1 MWAAARVLMG
11 GAAAMVIAAAGAH
24 AQGSSPASGGRQA
37 TGGTVAVVELFT
49 SQGCSSCPAADRLFE
64 SYAKRG
70 DIVAL
75 SYAVDYWDYL
85 GWKDTLADPRFSKRQ
100 RAYSAARGDGQVYTP
115 QIVVN
120 GREHVLGSDAG
131 AIERA
136 LARQTAAPPA
146 ANAPAIDIKTD
157 DTTITISLSR
167 PNGGSGETAT
177 LWLVVLTP
185 RVEVQVTRGEN
196 RGRTLTYY
204 NVVRELMPVG
214 KWMGEP
220 SVFNLD
226 RKALLGSSSDLAA
239 VLLQQGKGGP
249 IVSARWVEARK

>member
-1 MWAAARVLMG
+1 MWAAARVLIG
-11 GAAAMVIAAAGAH
+11 GAAAIVIAAAGAH
-24 AQGSSPASGGRQA
+24 AQGTTSASGSRQA
-37 TGGTVAVVELFT
+37 SSGTVAVIELFT

-64 SYAKRG
+64 SYAKRS

-115 QIVVN
+115 QVVVN

-131 AIERA
+131 AIEKA
-136 LARQTAAPPA
+136 LVRQTSAPPV

-157 DTTITISLSR
+157 DTTINISLSR
-167 PNGGSGETAT
+167 SNGGSGETAT

-185 RVEVQVTRGEN
+185 RVEVQVKRGEN
-196 RGRTLTYY
+196 RGRTLTYF

-220 SVFNLD
+220 SSFNLD
-226 RKALLGSSSDLAA
+226 RKALLASSSDLAA

>member
-1 MWAAARVLMG
+1 MWAAARVLIG
-11 GAAAMVIAAAGAH
+11 GAAAMMIAAAGAH
-24 AQGSSPASGGRQA
+24 AQGAGAASGSRSAAAGNL
-37 TGGTVAVVELFT
+37 AVVELFT

-64 SYAKRG
+64 TYAKRG
-70 DIVAL
+70 DLVAL

-120 GREHVLGSDAG
+120 GREHLVGSDAG
-131 AIERA
+131 ALERS
-136 LARQTAAPPA
+136 LARLSSAPHNA
-146 ANAPAIDIKTD
+146 GAPAIDVKSD
-157 DTTITISLSR
+157 DSTITVSLSR
-167 PNGGSGETAT
+167 SNGGAGEPAT
-177 LWLVVLTP
+177 VWLVVVTP

-196 RGRTLTYY
+196 RGRHLVYF

-214 KWMGEP
+214 KWTGEP
-220 SVFNLD
+220 SSFNLD
-226 RKALLGSSSDLAA
+226 RKAVLSSSSDFAA